1 MLTACQ
7 SRVQPQV
14 QRSIE
19 MGDLDQ
25 LARGR
30 SDGDARGVGISQFTE
45 PGRQRVVVRKA
56 TGLVV
61 QQHI

>member
-1 MLTACQ
+1 
-7 SRVQPQV
+7 
-14 QRSIE
+14 
-19 MGDLDQ
+19 
-25 LARGR
+25 
-30 SDGDARGVGISQFTE
+30 VGISQFTE